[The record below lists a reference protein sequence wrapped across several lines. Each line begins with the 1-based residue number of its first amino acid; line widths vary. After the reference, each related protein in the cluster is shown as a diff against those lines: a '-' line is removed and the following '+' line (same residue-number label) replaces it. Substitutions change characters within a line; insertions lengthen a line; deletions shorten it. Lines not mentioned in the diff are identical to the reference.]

1 MPMLTL
7 QMNLYHGGKEDSESD
22 HKLVHERV
30 IEVPVPSQPEDGQS
44 ITLEDCL
51 TAYFDNQVVVER
63 YLTQRRN
70 TVTSLCSS
78 PVDESKLHGEVD
90 VRSIAESEPSTPQG
104 DNAASD
110 AVFPSS
116 PSRLKGAMVRKPS
129 IFKRSLDPEKAML
142 QDLDLTTSNDTT
154 ASGRR
159 RGTSLMKVEV
169 KMPAFQF
176 FSLIRKF
183 SWTMA

>member
-22 HKLVHERV
+22 HRLVHERV

-51 TAYFDNQVVVER
+51 TSYFDNQVVVER

-78 PVDESKLHGEVD
+78 QAHESTLPGEVD
-90 VRSIAESEPSTPQG
+90 VRRNPESEPSTPRVENNPP
-104 DNAASD
+104 DV
-110 AVFPSS
+110 VFPSS

-129 IFKRSLDPEKAML
+129 IFKRSLDPEKSVL
-142 QDLDLTTSNDTT
+142 QDLDRTTSNEST

-176 FSLIRKF
+176 FSLIRK
-183 SWTMA
+183 SS

>member
-7 QMNLYHGGKEDSESD
+7 QMNLYHGGKEDTESD

-30 IEVPVPSQPEDGQS
+30 IEVPVPSKPEDGQS

-70 TVTSLCSS
+70 TVNSIRSFQSDDHKVPL
-78 PVDESKLHGEVD
+78 EVD
-90 VRSIAESEPSTPQG
+90 VRSINESQPSTPQVTNVSQ
-104 DNAASD
+104 DLI
-110 AVFPSS
+110 FPSS
-116 PSRLKGAMVRKPS
+116 PSRTNGTMVPKPS
-129 IFKRSLDPEKAML
+129 IFNRSVDPEVSGFSNLMSPL
-142 QDLDLTTSNDTT
+142 SNDNNVN
-154 ASGRR
+154 GRR
-159 RGTSLMKVEV
+159 RGASLMKVEV

-176 FSLIRKF
+176 FSLIRK
-183 SWTMA
+183 SP

>member
-7 QMNLYHGGKEDSESD
+7 QMNLFHGGKEDSESD
-22 HKLVHERV
+22 HRLVHERV

-51 TAYFDNQVVVER
+51 TSYFDNQVIVER
-63 YLTQRRN
+63 YLTQRRT
-70 TVTSLCSS
+70 TVTSMSS
-78 PVDESKLHGEVD
+78 SQPDESKVPGEVD

-104 DNAASD
+104 ENASPD

-129 IFKRSLDPEKAML
+129 IFKRSIDPEKSGL
-142 QDLDLTTSNDTT
+142 HDLDQTISNDST

-176 FSLIRKF
+176 FSLIRK
-183 SWTMA
+183 SP